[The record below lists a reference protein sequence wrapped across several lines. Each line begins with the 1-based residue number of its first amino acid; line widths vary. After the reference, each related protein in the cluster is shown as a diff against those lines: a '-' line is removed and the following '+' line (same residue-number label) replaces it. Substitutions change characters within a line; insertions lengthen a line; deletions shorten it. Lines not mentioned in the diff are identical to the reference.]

1 MGQDIA
7 AAGEE
12 PHSDEGGKTDW
23 VQGLRIHVQPS
34 GFSRAM
40 AAEGLQ
46 EHKMFAADTCEKVTI
61 SQARQS
67 ALSGLGCSKAAVGCS
82 FGITGAP
89 GNPNNRCYPLQW
101 TWCTLKLR

>member
-34 GFSRAM
+34 GFPQAM
-40 AAEGLQ
+40 AAEGPQ
-46 EHKMFAADTCEKVTI
+46 KHKMFAADTCEKVTI

-67 ALSGLGCSKAAVGCS
+67 ALSGLGCS
-82 FGITGAP
+82 FGIAGAP
-89 GNPNNRCYPLQW
+89 GNPNNRCYPLEW
-101 TWCTLKLR
+101 TWCTLNLR